1 MEWELDNNKPIYIQ
15 LVEHLKLKII
25 SGEIKIGSKLET
37 VRALA
42 EDAEVN
48 PNTMQKALT
57 ELERQ
62 GLVYSQRTKGRFVTD
77 DKEKIKAMKEKIA
90 NVEINTLKVTLEKL
104 GYDRDEILK
113 LITENLK
120 GEL

>member
-25 SGEIKIGSKLET
+25 SGEIKVGSKLET

-48 PNTMQKALT
+48 PNTMQKALA

-77 DKEKIKAMKEKIA
+77 DNEKIKAMKEEIA
-90 NVEINTLKVTLEKL
+90 NVEINTLKETLEKL
-104 GYDRDEILK
+104 GYDKDEMLK

>member
-25 SGEIKIGSKLET
+25 SGEIEIGSKLET

-77 DKEKIKAMKEKIA
+77 DKEKIKAMKAEIA
-90 NVEINTLKVTLEKL
+90 NVEVNTLKETLEKL
-104 GYDRDEILK
+104 GYDKDEMLK